1 MTPRRWFPRSG
12 GLALLL
18 AATVAGCS
26 RAPRNAYEAKELL
39 PRAFAGKVS
48 EGERGPARTVRI
60 PTDSI
65 RVRDERTL
73 EFATVRFLL
82 LNPVNDSI
90 LTDET
95 VPAQGTVTI
104 PGGEIRLES
113 VAGESA
119 GASVE
124 AMSFVGKL
132 ADDCQSAEASWQ
144 MDGQKTTL
152 RLKGVK

>member
-1 MTPRRWFPRSG
+1 MTFPRLVSRPVA
-12 GLALLL
+12 LASLL
-18 AATVAGCS
+18 AAAVGCS
-26 RAPRNAYEAKELL
+26 RAPRNAYEAKEML
-39 PRAFAGKVS
+39 PRAFAGKAS

-60 PTDSI
+60 PTDSL
-65 RVRDERTL
+65 RVRDEHTL

-95 VPAQGTVTI
+95 VPARGTVTI
-104 PGGEIRLES
+104 PGGEIKLES
-113 VAGESA
+113 VGGESLGPA
-119 GASVE
+119 VE
-124 AMSFVGKL
+124 AASFVGKL